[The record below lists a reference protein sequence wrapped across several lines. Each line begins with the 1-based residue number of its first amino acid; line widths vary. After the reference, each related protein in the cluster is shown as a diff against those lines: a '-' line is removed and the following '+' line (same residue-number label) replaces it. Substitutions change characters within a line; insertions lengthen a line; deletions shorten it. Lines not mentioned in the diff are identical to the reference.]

1 MFVIFFS
8 VIIALVFLLLSVILK
23 GMAALV
29 EATMEMVDVLVV
41 LLFGGG
47 IILILDLL
55 VDMFCGRFWD
65 VVILIVVLCLVVYV
79 GSLIFGAIAGLLA
92 LVGELI
98 LLVCSWTYAL
108 IDIFGEKCE
117 AGLMYFLGVINKKIS
132 VS

>member
-8 VIIALVFLLLSVILK
+8 VIIALVFLLLSVVLK

-29 EATMEMVDVLVV
+29 EATIEMVDVLAA

-65 VVILIVVLCLVVYV
+65 VVLLIVVFCVVIYV
-79 GSLIFGAIAGLLA
+79 GSMIFGVIEGLLE
-92 LVGELI
+92 LVGALI
-98 LLVCSWTYAL
+98 LLICSWTYTL
-108 IDIFGEKCE
+108 IDILGGKCE
-117 AGLMYFLGVINKKIS
+117 SGLMYFLGVINRKIS